1 MNGKNISP
9 IELSN
14 YTISDDNAPF
24 VVAELS
30 GNHNNSLD
38 LALRLV
44 EEAADA
50 GADAFKLQTYTAD
63 TMTIDCHEPDFLV
76 TGTGEKW
83 EQRSLYDLY
92 SEASTPWEWHK
103 PLYDKCK
110 ELGMIPFSTPFDE
123 TAVDFLESLDNEIY
137 KIASFELT
145 DIPLIKKVAAT
156 QKLIIMSTGMATEQE
171 IARAVHAIKKEGNS
185 KFILL
190 KCTSAYPAK
199 LGDANLS
206 TIPYFREKFGCYVGL
221 SDHTLGATSPTV
233 ATALGARVIEKHL
246 CLDGQEGVDSHFSMR
261 PSEFKQM
268 VNAVKQSFETLG
280 TIQTAPSKSEIS
292 SRNYRRSIYVT
303 KDIKAGEPFTSE
315 NIRVIRPGFGLAP
328 QHYQTILGER
338 SKADIKRGTAL
349 SLSHVDA
356 VKSQFNLEAVDLCMK
371 SSRHSNE
378 V

>member
-44 EEAADA
+44 EEAAHA

-103 PLYDKCK
+103 PLYDRCK

-171 IARAVHAIKKEGNS
+171 IEAALSTVRNHGNS
-185 KFILL
+185 PIVLL

-199 LGDANLS
+199 FEDANLT
-206 TIPYFREKFGCYVGL
+206 TIPYMREKHQCFTGL
-221 SDHTLGATSPTV
+221 SDHTLGSASPV
-233 ATALGARVIEKHL
+233 AATALGARVIEKHL
-246 CLDGQEGVDSHFSMR
+246 CLDGQEGVDSHFSMK
-261 PSEFKQM
+261 PNEFKQM
-268 VNAVKQSFETLG
+268 VEMVKNGFSALG
-280 TIQTAPSKSEIS
+280 KIQTTPSEGEKA
-292 SRNYRRSIYVT
+292 SRNYRRSIYVVKDIQTGDELT
-303 KDIKAGEPFTSE
+303 KD

-328 QHYQTILGER
+328 EHYETVLGKR
-338 SKADIKRGTAL
+338 SNVAIKRGSAL
-349 SLSHVDA
+349 PAS
-356 VKSQFNLEAVDLCMK
+356 FIE
-371 SSRHSNE
+371 
-378 V
+378 

>member
-1 MNGKNISP
+1 MSRTELKP

-14 YTISDDNAPF
+14 YTICDKSSPF

-38 LALRLV
+38 LAMRLV

-50 GADAFKLQTYTAD
+50 GANAFKLQTYTAD
-63 TMTIDCHEPDFLV
+63 TMTIDCHEPDFLIA
-76 TGTGEKW
+76 GTGEKW
-83 EQRSLYDLY
+83 DKRSLFDLY
-92 SEASTPWEWHK
+92 SEASTPWEWHQ
-103 PLYDKCK
+103 PLYDRCK

-145 DIPLIKKVAAT
+145 DIPLLKKVAAT

-171 IARAVHAIKKEGNS
+171 IEAAISTVRNYGNS
-185 KFILL
+185 PIVLL

-199 LGDANLS
+199 FEDANLT
-206 TIPYFREKFGCYVGL
+206 TIPYMREKYKCFTGL
-221 SDHTLGATSPTV
+221 SDHTLGSTSPV
-233 ATALGARVIEKHL
+233 AATALGARIIEKHL

-268 VNAVKQSFETLG
+268 VEMVKNGFEALG
-280 TIQTAPSKSEIS
+280 GIQKGPSEGEKA
-292 SRNYRRSIYVT
+292 SRNYRRSIYVVKDIQIGDELT
-303 KDIKAGEPFTSE
+303 KD

-328 QHYQTILGER
+328 EHYESVLGKK
-338 SKADIKRGTAL
+338 SSVAIKRGTAL
-349 SLSHVDA
+349 PA
-356 VKSQFNLEAVDLCMK
+356 FFIE
-371 SSRHSNE
+371 
-378 V
+378 